1 MLESSIAKYVLSTN
15 LMAIQVK
22 DGQKLRICFKT
33 EIILYLRLF
42 FFVASLI
49 FAISF
54 RHVQRV
60 AAVRNVCCRQI
71 TAGDERKTERT

>member
-1 MLESSIAKYVLSTN
+1 MLESSIAKYVFSTN

-22 DGQKLRICFKT
+22 EGQKLRICFKT
-33 EIILYLRLF
+33 EIILYLRL